1 MLVLQPESSKGSDIS
16 DFKTTS
22 VQVDLSQ
29 VNDIDMVEWHRH
41 TGDMVA
47 RRLIQSTANVRKLHT
62 LPTKLDLQLRNER
75 TLNKIKAT
83 KVKEL
88 EDQVASTTNAKK
100 ATNNFK
106 SLMED
111 KDREIK
117 TLKAKLKIPPHELTE
132 SKELLSAY
140 QARDALVK
148 RTFLSK
154 NQWQS

>member
-1 MLVLQPESSKGSDIS
+1 MQPESSKGSDIS

>member
-1 MLVLQPESSKGSDIS
+1 MVLQPESSKGSDIS